1 MLLQLSEIREIQ
13 FLFCLTD
20 IILGTQ
26 LAIFFFYRYH
36 KINVERLQL
45 NKILL
50 SYGSICL
57 FNVISAFILTI
68 NRFIISSPYIM
79 ELLNRIGY
87 VLLFLS
93 IITFLYF
100 ITTKE
105 YSKII
110 NLKVLKVLIIL
121 NLIPIILIIL
131 IPSNTLFFSFLKILL
146 ISLNLLLIATFQ
158 IKLIIKSKGKTK
170 KYLIQLFIGGIFSF
184 SSLFFIIEICFNLLY
199 LAEILTSLLLLGT
212 LSFIVGFI
220 TLLSGIFGFPA
231 FFELNWEENLINL
244 FIINQNNNNCLFK
257 YNFSEIYQE
266 GRILKEKN
274 KDFQKRFEDLFLGG
288 ITGIDR
294 IIAEITNTKNGKIN
308 KIKREDSLVFLE
320 YGSNFSSNITYALIT
335 KKDLNSNLYFL
346 KSLKKKFEYIFKE
359 ALIDVEDFEEKVQL
373 FKNFDVIIDDLL
385 LYKVLK

>member
-170 KYLIQLFIGGIFSF
+170 KNLIQLFIGGIFSF

-359 ALIDVEDFEEKVQL
+359 VLIDVEDFEEKVQL

-385 LYKVLK
+385 L

>member
-385 LYKVLK
+385 L